1 MVIYLDLLVALIGL
15 ILMLIAAPPKV
26 SSIGGTMF
34 FCGLL
39 TFLLCMCNGAHSV
52 TLLK

>member
-1 MVIYLDLLVALIGL
+1 MVIYLDLLVALIGV
-15 ILMLIAAPPKV
+15 ILMLVSTNAKV
-26 SSIGGTMF
+26 ASIGGTMF

-39 TFLLCMCNGAHSV
+39 TFLLCVCNGSHPI